1 MQFTLPRTQE
11 RLSEL
16 GVAVFDLKGLWER
29 LGQLTDRRGE
39 RGRRYALAPLLLLV
53 VLAKLAGQDTPVGIA
68 DWVGERA
75 ADLGPALHL
84 PWARMPHHNTFRRVL
99 ACVVEP
105 AELDHLVSQHL
116 LSLPG
121 VGHSRLIGFDGKT
134 VRGTI
139 PGGSSQGEHLLAAC
153 LVDEDIVVGQV
164 AVGAKENE
172 IVQAPALLDAIDL
185 RGKVVMGD
193 AMHTQT
199 ALSDQI
205 VAGEGDFIWLVKDNQ
220 PTMREEIALLFAP
233 PTPAVLG
240 NVLPDDFAT
249 YERREAGHG
258 RGERRKITVSSE
270 LKGYS
275 EWPHLEQVFRLER
288 ERIDRLSGAATTEV
302 VYGLTSLR
310 RTEASAKD
318 LLRLVR
324 AYWGIENGLHQRRDV
339 TFREDRTR
347 QALGHQGHVMAS
359 LNNLVIGLL
368 RVAGFTNLA
377 HARRVCDGMF
387 NRATYLAIGR
397 TLT

>member
-1 MQFTLPRTQE
+1 MEFTLPRTRQHLRE
-11 RLSEL
+11 H
-16 GVAVFDLKGLWER
+16 GVAVFDLKGLFER
-29 LGQLTDRRGE
+29 LGRLEDRRGE
-39 RGRRYALAPLLLLV
+39 RGRRYALAPLLMLV
-53 VLAKLAGQDTPVGIA
+53 VLAKLAGEDTPVGIA

-75 ADLGPALHL
+75 EELGPALHL
-84 PWARMPHHNTFRRVL
+84 PWPRMPHHNTFRRIL
-99 ACVVEP
+99 AFVVEP
-105 AELDHLVSQHL
+105 AALDHLVSQHL

-139 PGGSSQGEHLLAAC
+139 GEASPQGEHLLAAC
-153 LVDEDIVVGQV
+153 LVQEDLVVGQV

-172 IVQAPALLDAIDL
+172 ITQAPVLLGQLEL

-193 AMHTQT
+193 AMHTQVT
-199 ALSDQI
+199 LSEQI
-205 VAGEGDFIWLVKDNQ
+205 VAAEGEFVWLVKDNQ
-220 PTMREEIALLFAP
+220 PTLREEIATLFEP
-233 PTPAVLG
+233 PTPTVLG

-258 RGERRKITVSSE
+258 RRERRKLTVSSE
-270 LKGYS
+270 LHGYS
-275 EWPHLEQVFRLER
+275 DWPHLEQVFRLER
-288 ERIDRLSGAATTEV
+288 ERIDPTSGAATTEV
-302 VYGLTSLR
+302 VYGLTSLSR
-310 RTEASAKD
+310 AAASAKD
-318 LLRLVR
+318 LFRLVR

-347 QALGHQGHVMAS
+347 QTLGRAGHVMAS

-377 HARRVCDGMF
+377 HARRVCAGMF
-387 NRATYLAIGR
+387 NRSTYLAIAR